1 MLAVKT
7 NKPVNF
13 SESAQVKAREIMD
26 RYPTGKHKSAIIPI
40 LHIAQEENENW
51 LSVDTMDDV
60 AGLMKIK
67 PVEVYE
73 VATFYSMFNLKPV
86 GRFLLEV
93 CHTGPCA
100 VRGAEW
106 LIDYLCSKLNI
117 KPGGTT
123 ADNMFT
129 VKGVECLGA
138 CGYAPMMQIGKYYYE
153 HLDTPE
159 KVDALI
165 EQLRNRVDYKH
176 ENWVV

>member
-51 LSVDTMDDV
+51 LSVDTMDYV

-106 LIDYLCSKLNI
+106 LIDYLCSK
-117 KPGGTT
+117 
-123 ADNMFT
+123 
-129 VKGVECLGA
+129 
-138 CGYAPMMQIGKYYYE
+138 
-153 HLDTPE
+153 
-159 KVDALI
+159 
-165 EQLRNRVDYKH
+165 
-176 ENWVV
+176 